1 MENQVMKAI
10 RNIAL
15 LATCAMASMAQPCVA
30 ADRMRAG
37 QWEGTWTGAGM
48 TRPTS
53 NCMTQGEVDAV
64 NGDAKTVRAY
74 LETIIPT
81 EICKVADL
89 HVNGSQIIYTSIC
102 TGAKENVIT
111 TTYHGDSFESVDSSG
126 AKSVARRTGPC
137 K

>member
-1 MENQVMKAI
+1 MKAI
-10 RNIAL
+10 RNIAVL
-15 LATCAMASMAQPCVA
+15 GICAMACMAQHSEA

-37 QWEGTWTGAGM
+37 QWDGTWTGAGV

-53 NCMTQGEVDAV
+53 NCMAQGEVDAI
-64 NGDAKTVRAY
+64 NGNARTVRAY
-74 LETIIPT
+74 LETIIPP
-81 EICKVADL
+81 EICKVADI

-102 TGAKENVIT
+102 TGAKQNVIT

-126 AKSVARRTGPC
+126 AKSVAKRVGPC